1 MLAAVVFEPSAPL
14 LVPEVAG
21 PAATDTV
28 AVRAAAVSALASA
41 TTGCDKWIAL
51 GATDCGGSGQMPTPS
66 EVGTFARFGVDVS
79 VTLTAGRT
87 DPHAVDPEM
96 SLSMLVAAWLRGQSG
111 IDRCRPVLVGADTSA
126 AGCAVVG
133 RGLATEIA
141 ASDERFGVLVVGDG
155 ATALSAKAP
164 GGGLRE
170 SAVVLQKVIDE
181 AMAGPE
187 PERLAALSEP
197 ECEAEGVAGRVAW
210 QVAAALCTG
219 LAVRSEVLYADA
231 PFGVG
236 YTVARWI
243 PEGAR

>member
-1 MLAAVVFEPSAPL
+1 MLAAVVFEPSATL

-126 AGCAVVG
+126 RSA
-133 RGLATEIA
+133 IA
-141 ASDERFGVLVVGDG
+141 ASVSTVQPRHINISGRSVTIYPAFLFFFL
-155 ATALSAKAP
+155 LSSIH
-164 GGGLRE
+164 L
-170 SAVVLQKVIDE
+170 I
-181 AMAGPE
+181 
-187 PERLAALSEP
+187 
-197 ECEAEGVAGRVAW
+197 C
-210 QVAAALCTG
+210 
-219 LAVRSEVLYADA
+219 
-231 PFGVG
+231 
-236 YTVARWI
+236 
-243 PEGAR
+243 